1 MPDEELETASADAPL
16 SPEDE
21 AALAEDVD
29 LDPDT
34 RRRILT
40 LARDLERLDY
50 YALLGVDRGADRK
63 ALKHAYY
70 DLAAKFHPDRY
81 FRKKLGSY
89 KPKMEAIFGRITLA
103 HDTLT
108 DRDKRAEYDAYL
120 GEQRRSRAIEEL
132 LADALAEV
140 KRAEEK
146 AAREASVET
155 APPSAPPAPPAPP
168 AQSPPPASRPPPP
181 VVAVP
186 LDARRDALAR
196 RLLGGRATGSQRPL
210 ASPSTAPSALAP
222 PARTA
227 PLSPEEA
234 MQTLRR
240 RYEERVARAKAAQA
254 RKYIANA
261 DTAMA
266 AGDILG
272 AANNLRVAVTLTPED
287 KDLAARAA
295 EAQTRA
301 DAMLA
306 EAYMKQAQYEEKNG
320 QWPEAA
326 RSWARVC
333 KVRGQDGHAH
343 ERAAHAIVKGNGD
356 LHEAARLARHA
367 CGLDPENAR
376 YRVTLASVY
385 AAAGLTRN
393 ARRELETAAQLAPH
407 DGTIQAMLE
416 SAGKPA

>member
-1 MPDEELETASADAPL
+1 VPDEELETAPADAPL
-16 SPEDE
+16 SPQDE

-29 LDPDT
+29 LDVDT

-40 LARDLERLDY
+40 LGRDLERLDH
-50 YALLGVDRGADRK
+50 YALLGVDRSADRK
-63 ALKHAYY
+63 ALKRAYY

-89 KPKMEAIFGRITLA
+89 KPKMEALFGRITLA

-108 DRDKRAEYDAYL
+108 DRDRRAEYDAYL
-120 GEQRRSRAIEEL
+120 GEQRRSRAIEDL

-146 AAREASVET
+146 AAREASVE
-155 APPSAPPAPPAPP
+155 SAPPRP
-168 AQSPPPASRPPPP
+168 QSPPQSSPAPQPAPRPSAP

-186 LDARRDALAR
+186 LDARREALAR
-196 RLLGGRATGSQRPL
+196 RLLGGRAMGSQRPI
-210 ASPSTAPSALAP
+210 APSAAPAPAPAAP
-222 PARTA
+222 PA
-227 PLSPEEA
+227 PSPEDA
-234 MQTLRR
+234 MQALRR
-240 RYEERVARAKAAQA
+240 RYEERVAHAKAAQA

-266 AGDILG
+266 AGDVIA
-272 AANNLRVAVTLTPED
+272 AANNLRVAVTLTPD
-287 KDLAARAA
+287 DGDLAARAA
-295 EAQTRA
+295 EAQARA
-301 DAMLA
+301 DAVLA
-306 EAYMKQAQYEEKNG
+306 DTYTKQGQYEEKNG

-333 KVRGQDGHAH
+333 KVRPNDGHAH
-343 ERAAHAIVKGNGD
+343 ERAAHATVKAEGD
-356 LHEAARLARHA
+356 LHEAARLAQHA

-376 YRVTLASVY
+376 YRVTLAAVY
-385 AAAGLTRN
+385 TAAGLARN

-407 DGTIQAMLE
+407 DGTIQAMLK